1 MSSTKGSTRKPAAG
15 YSPQEH
21 GGMWMETR
29 EFAKQRDKRRAA
41 NKAARKARKANRA

>member
-1 MSSTKGSTRKPAAG
+1 MSSTKGSGRKPAAG
-15 YSPQEH
+15 YNPQAE

-41 NKAARKARKANRA
+41 NKAARKARKNGR